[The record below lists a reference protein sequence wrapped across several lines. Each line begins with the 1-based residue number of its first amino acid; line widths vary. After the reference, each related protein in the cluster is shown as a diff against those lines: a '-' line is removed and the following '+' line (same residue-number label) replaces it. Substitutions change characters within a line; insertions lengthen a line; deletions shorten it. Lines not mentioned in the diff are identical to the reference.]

1 MKFLKSL
8 PLALAGILMLFL
20 CSNGPALADP
30 IRIVVI
36 GDSNIA
42 GKGVWPSDA
51 YPAQLEQALR
61 AKGVNVSV
69 TNAGKS
75 GDTTGGVLARLD
87 SSVPAGTDVAIVSV
101 GVSDVVLGGSPPEAA
116 RANVA
121 EIARRLKARNMEVIV
136 LPTGKKFQG
145 AIAEDPKYHV
155 VEGAGST
162 ATGPAKGTTNWHLTR
177 EGYAIVANTLPQV
190 MAAVARAQKAKQ
202 HKA

>member
-1 MKFLKSL
+1 MEFLKSP

-20 CSNGPALADP
+20 CSNAPALADP